1 MRFRTVAA
9 SAALVLCAT
18 TVGTACA
25 SSPDPK
31 DTTRPAG
38 PAVPAKS
45 ASAQDLKRRIE
56 TGERRTDEPKM
67 GGRDGSDSTDC
78 ATSAAEIPEKC
89 ALDLSFAESSEG
101 EPGAGSPDEQ

>member
-1 MRFRTVAA
+1 MRLRTVAA

-18 TVGTACA
+18 TVGTAC
-25 SSPDPK
+25 SSSADAT

-38 PAVPAKS
+38 PAVPTKS
-45 ASAQDLKRRIE
+45 ASAEDLKRHIE
-56 TGERRTDEPKM
+56 TGERQTGEPRI
-67 GGRDGSDSTDC
+67 GGQDASDITEC

-89 ALDLSFAESSEG
+89 ALDPSFAESSEG